1 MTEEGREGWKDFCEN
16 MIGGEEYRTREI
28 GDLKYHEI
36 RAIYEAAWK
45 KLCETDDFADAI
57 IAAVKKGAGYNA
69 TRKTSTRIAD
79 DARRVYVNQ
88 LEGYRR
94 KYLDPQLEGYRRN
107 MLYPNAC
114 SFAYSYADEKT
125 SETKRGEL
133 R

>member
-45 KLCETDDFADAI
+45 KLCETDDFDDAI

-94 KYLDPQLEGYRRN
+94 N

-114 SFAYSYADEKT
+114 SFAYNYADEKT